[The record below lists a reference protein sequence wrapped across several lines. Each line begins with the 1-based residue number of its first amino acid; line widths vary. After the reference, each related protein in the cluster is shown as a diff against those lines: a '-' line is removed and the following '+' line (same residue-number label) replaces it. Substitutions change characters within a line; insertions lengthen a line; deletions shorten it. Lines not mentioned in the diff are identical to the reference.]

1 MVESINNSGSAAG
14 LASLLQANLQAQNA
28 QKRIATALRVA
39 GATDDAS
46 SFGIAQGI
54 RADLQASQAVQ
65 QGIDNG
71 RGLSAVTE
79 ARGVAIA
86 ALNPAN
92 TQEQANILVNDFNAL
107 VGQIGQ
113 TIGNADFNGTNL
125 LEAGATDQQ
134 VLTDASGGT
143 QTLTAQDLQA
153 GVVDTLVAGDI
164 GAAVAAVQSGGGGGA
179 PQNLLDALDAA
190 SGTISTAIG
199 QIGAEAR
206 ALESQGTFLTAIDD
220 ATTEALGAVVD
231 ADLARESTL
240 LAAGQVKQQL
250 ALTSLSI
257 ANSQPQVL
265 VSLFQT

>member
-71 RGLSAVTE
+71 RGLSAVTEAAATQVSNLLTE

-240 LAAGQVKQQL
+240 
-250 ALTSLSI
+250 
-257 ANSQPQVL
+257 
-265 VSLFQT
+265 